1 MFEIA
6 SESRLAEK
14 INNSK
19 QNQRLNRIIY
29 LNFISHSLYCK
40 IIMEEVTLKPKFAIE
55 HPILESLK
63 DLQTQHGLKY
73 ENYRRYRSYCS
84 RRLHRIRRSLNVHQ
98 GIASSAKA
106 RHQRGRKLMDISN
119 LMVLEAGEEN
129 AEYGERI
136 LLIPL
141 ILAERAWA
149 YAMQLKQEI
158 SEHPR
163 RRFHLARRLKKAS
176 QHAQRFEK
184 LCHDPDSPCTDRTK
198 EEATAYAAYITGL
211 YHVERE
217 AWSEAKENLSK
228 ALSIY
233 FKLSISIKKDEV
245 LEHYRQR
252 IDELR
257 ASLRYCAF
265 SLGDQD
271 VRKSVKVELPP
282 TLQFHDLAYMHAKLI
297 EQEVVSVK
305 RAEPEKDKKLEKE
318 SVGQSQEQKKS
329 TSAVDDEEEEEDD
342 EFEETREAV
351 DDDTENAEDE
361 DEDED
366 EEDDDDEDDD
376 KKQSGPRAGG
386 VTGLVKG
393 WLGGAWS

>member
-1 MFEIA
+1 MDPPP
-6 SESRLAEK
+6 
-14 INNSK
+14 
-19 QNQRLNRIIY
+19 
-29 LNFISHSLYCK
+29 
-40 IIMEEVTLKPKFAIE
+40 KPKFNIE

-84 RRLHRIRRSLNVHQ
+84 RRLHRLRRSLNVYQ
-98 GIASSAKA
+98 GVASSAKA

-129 AEYGERI
+129 AEYGERM

-141 ILAERAWA
+141 MLAERAWA

-163 RRFHLARRLKKAS
+163 RRFHLIRRFKKAS
-176 QHAQRFEK
+176 EHAQRFEK
-184 LCHDPDSPCTDRTK
+184 LCYDPESPCTEGAK
-198 EEATAYAAYITGL
+198 QEATAYAAYITGL
-211 YHVERE
+211 YYVERE
-217 AWSEAKENLSK
+217 AWSDAKENLSK

-233 FKLSISIKKDEV
+233 FKLSVSIRKDEV

-271 VRKSVKVELPP
+271 IKKSIKVELPA
-282 TLQFHDLAYMHAKLI
+282 TLQFHDLAYVHAKQI
-297 EQEVVSVK
+297 EQEIANAKKV
-305 RAEPEKDKKLEKE
+305 EPEKVRASEKE
-318 SVGQSQEQKKS
+318 KSVESPKQEKVQPDKVE
-329 TSAVDDEEEEEDD
+329 AADEEEEED
-342 EFEETREAV
+342 EFEETREGV
-351 DDDTENAEDE
+351 DDDTENED
-361 DEDED
+361 DED
-366 EEDDDDEDDD
+366 EEDDDDDDD
-376 KKQSGPRAGG
+376 QKQSGSRGGG